1 MSIFYF
7 LASFVNSII
16 GEDAENF
23 LSKQSNEDN
32 ITDVAEIGSSLGS
45 DEDIITKDDTRHKKQ
60 TYDAFILFADA
71 DIEFATKIMER
82 MEERK
87 LKVCFSQ

>member
-1 MSIFYF
+1 MNQI
-7 LASFVNSII
+7 
-16 GEDAENF
+16 EEKDC
-23 LSKQSNEDN
+23 
-32 ITDVAEIGSSLGS
+32 SLEA

-60 TYDAFILFADA
+60 FYDAFILFADA

-87 LKVCFSQ
+87 LKVMNRCDTIVGYVFTKSNY